1 MFCPSCG
8 AELNSELIYCNRCGA
23 NLRSRSDHPDTSS
36 KMLGM
41 TWAISIAVVLVSLGG
56 FGLIFALAITLINRG
71 VNLSAGGISL
81 IVIFLLVIVAI
92 AWLLIRQLSRVLDI
106 SELLQGSKTSNETTQ
121 PALKE
126 NPFPQI
132 SAPHEPVLSVTDHT
146 TRTLEPVHKDRN
158 TQR

>member
-23 NLRSRSDHPDTSS
+23 NLRPRSNQSETSS
-36 KMLGM
+36 KMVGM
-41 TWAISIAVVLVSLGG
+41 TWAISIAVVLVALGG
-56 FGLIFALAITLINRG
+56 FGLIFALAMTLINRG
-71 VNLSAGGISL
+71 INLSGGGISL
-81 IVIFLLVIVAI
+81 IVIFLLVILAI

-106 SELLQGSKTSNETTQ
+106 SELLQGSNISNETIQ
-121 PALKE
+121 PALQEK
-126 NPFPQI
+126 PFPQI
-132 SAPHEPVLSVTDHT
+132 SAPHEPVLSVTDNT